1 MNKPVDMKLYEKV
14 KKKVYKKH
22 PKHSA
27 YRSGILV
34 QTYKKT
40 LKKNME
46 IKNHIRVI
54 KLENED

>member
-1 MNKPVDMKLYEKV
+1 MNEPVDMKLYEKV

-40 LKKNME
+40 FKTHYETAGKNGQNPAR
-46 IKNHIRVI
+46 KQA
-54 KLENED
+54 

>member
-1 MNKPVDMKLYEKV
+1 MNEPVDMKLYEKV

-40 LKKNME
+40 FKKNTE
-46 IKNHIRVI
+46 TNNHIKVI